1 MERIVKNRATGWLS
15 PQSID
20 PKTSLILKVL
30 KNIHLYNEL

>member
-20 PKTSLILKVL
+20 HKTSLILKAF